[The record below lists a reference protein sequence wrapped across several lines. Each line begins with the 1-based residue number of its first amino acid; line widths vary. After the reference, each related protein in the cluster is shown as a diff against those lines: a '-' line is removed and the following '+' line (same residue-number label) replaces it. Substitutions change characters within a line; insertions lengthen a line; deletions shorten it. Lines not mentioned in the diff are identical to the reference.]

1 MTTRLHTRL
10 RHLRRAYRIRLLL
23 LPALVILGLISPP
36 RAQAQDQQEVY
47 VPLISSPFDIGTGQ
61 ANIVPNQYIVVL
73 NEVSAG
79 EVSPAAVS
87 VADQADTL
95 AAQFGGRVLLTY
107 QSALRGFAATFPP
120 EAIPLL
126 EAHPSVAYVE
136 PDQVVELAETQPDA
150 TWGLDRID
158 QRLLPLDQT
167 YTYDVDG
174 SGVHVYIIDT
184 GIRDTHTE
192 FTGRIGDGISAVFDG
207 RGTDDCNGH
216 GTHVAGTVG
225 GTTYGVA
232 KGVTLHPV
240 RVLNC
245 VGSGFISL
253 VIAGVDWVT
262 ANHISPAVANMS
274 LGGILS
280 PALDTAVRNSIASGV
295 TYAIAAGNESR
306 NACFT
311 SPARVR
317 EAITVGATAID
328 DTRAAF
334 SNFGMCLDL
343 FAPGQGITSAWI
355 DGDNAINTI
364 SGTSMA
370 TPHVAGAAA
379 LVLDIAPDATPEEV
393 ALVLLLTATYGR
405 VGDPGFWSPNR
416 LLYTG
421 LLVEN

>member
-1 MTTRLHTRL
+1 
-10 RHLRRAYRIRLLL
+10 
-23 LPALVILGLISPP
+23 
-36 RAQAQDQQEVY
+36 
-47 VPLISSPFDIGTGQ
+47 
-61 ANIVPNQYIVVL
+61 VL

-184 GIRDTHTE
+184 GIRSTHTE
-192 FTGRIGDGISAVFDG
+192 FTGRIGDGISAAFDG
-207 RGTDDCNGH
+207 RGTDDCHGH

-232 KGVTLHPV
+232 EGVALHPV

-245 VGSGFISL
+245 VGSGFTSQ
-253 VIAGVDWVT
+253 VIAGGDWVT
-262 ANHISPAVANMS
+262 ANHTSPAVANMS
-274 LGGILS
+274 LG
-280 PALDTAVRNSIASGV
+280 
-295 TYAIAAGNESR
+295 
-306 NACFT
+306 
-311 SPARVR
+311 
-317 EAITVGATAID
+317 
-328 DTRAAF
+328 
-334 SNFGMCLDL
+334 
-343 FAPGQGITSAWI
+343 
-355 DGDNAINTI
+355 
-364 SGTSMA
+364 
-370 TPHVAGAAA
+370 
-379 LVLDIAPDATPEEV
+379 
-393 ALVLLLTATYGR
+393 
-405 VGDPGFWSPNR
+405 
-416 LLYTG
+416 
-421 LLVEN
+421 